1 MGLHPRRLLMTAN
14 ASVSGAELAERPTR
28 LCTMHFGTCGIC
40 WEERAVTDPREFGY
54 LREDWKELHQN
65 FRSPPSS

>member
-1 MGLHPRRLLMTAN
+1 MQIEAKFVALWHQ
-14 ASVSGAELAERPTR
+14 
-28 LCTMHFGTCGIC
+28 IC
-40 WEERAVTDPREFGY
+40 DEQDADPREFGY